1 MLPAVIAQQL
11 GQLGVD
17 LDAAVRRL
25 GELEATAVDAEATYK
40 TKFSRIFRD
49 SSGSVEDRKQQ
60 AVAECDSE
68 WRQWSLAASA
78 VHIQKEHIKALHARI
93 DVGRTLAS
101 TARAEASLAGS
112 GITP

>member
-1 MLPAVIAQQL
+1 MVPAVIAQQL

-17 LDAAVRRL
+17 LDQAVKKL
-25 GELEATAVDAEATYK
+25 GELETTAIDAEATYK
-40 TKFSRIFRD
+40 AKFSRMFREGV
-49 SSGSVEDRKQQ
+49 GSVEDRKQQ
-60 AVAECDSE
+60 AVAECEQE
-68 WRQWSLAASA
+68 WRNWSLAASA

-101 TARAEASLAGS
+101 TARAAASLAGS

>member
-17 LDAAVRRL
+17 LDQAVRRL
-25 GELEATAVDAEATYK
+25 GELEQTAIEAEAAYK
-40 TKFSRIFRD
+40 VKFSQVFRGA
-49 SSGSVEDRKQQ
+49 SGSVEDRKQQ
-60 AVAECDSE
+60 AVAECDAE
-68 WRQWSLAASA
+68 WRNWSLAASA
-78 VHIQKEHIKALHARI
+78 VHVQKEHMKALHARI
-93 DVGRTLAS
+93 DVGRSLAS

>member
-1 MLPAVIAQQL
+1 MLPTVIAQQL

-17 LDAAVRRL
+17 LDKAVSRL
-25 GELEATAVDAEATYK
+25 SELEATAIAEEARYK
-40 TKFSRIFRD
+40 TKFSRIFREGT
-49 SSGSVEDRKQQ
+49 GSVEDRKQQ
-60 AVAECDSE
+60 AVAECDRA
-68 WRQWSLAASA
+68 WRNWSLAASA